1 MNPEKS
7 LIADAA
13 WRSIEARSQK
23 ADSAEIQPLR
33 HWLQQQPNAH
43 AAMLSGSVS
52 GASTDAQS
60 AEELE
65 ALVIARLASGEITAA
80 TLGQH
85 LTLIHRAV
93 LFCTR
98 AGLSVAPTRIS
109 CILRPP
115 PSPFPPETADA
126 ASKVE
131 LWRTALDALLVRGLA
146 DVSTNRLWALLAL
159 SSVLH
164 GALLDRE
171 KLKQLLAGLSD
182 NKLALDAAPSDQPAV
197 IEFLMRFEGKG
208 NHHLQR
214 WFVDPVSA
222 LLLARWPHG
231 GKAPAYKETRALI
244 REALAEIGVRKKD
257 LPKDIS
263 DILRNAGVWWA
274 LRGAPADL
282 HAMQR
287 TFAVHDLTRRCWQR
301 LQQWHQTPEP
311 GARRTAKEQGRGSSD
326 AETTAQAISDEIFA
340 ATATEHDWLIDLC
353 MLMEQPTNEAS
364 WLAETDLL
372 GARLQDYAESFAP
385 GSYQLTYVEWLAQ
398 MHANPP
404 PGERG
409 KQRATA
415 EGIFKLC
422 APRLLNQLGPRGPQH
437 VDLEELEE
445 AYRVI
450 LDDSDLNEP
459 IEQIARGLRVF
470 HNFIVGRY
478 GVRHLSNPRETLG
491 EEAALMPVD
500 ATVISIDEYFAAV
513 DWLEDQLAVGADPVD
528 LRMCR
533 MVLMLAFRGG
543 MRRGEIFGLRLCDI
557 HDQGGLHLIVRPF
570 AGHRLKTKAAT
581 RNIHIDPML
590 SSRERRWLREWVSR
604 RLEETSLSSD
614 ESSANCCRL
623 ICRGANPLAF
633 ASIQGVVRRAVHA
646 LHAATQ
652 DPRIHLHHLRHA
664 GGSWLWLKLRAPDY
678 PTLSSLLRPMPRLCH
693 ELRSVRRLRVMLCG
707 AAAGPAR
714 GYTYTVSAVLGHAS
728 PATSLAHYL
737 HVDDFIRGAITL
749 RAAVSTPVDVWQS
762 LTGLSRSTV
771 YARLQQQGAQG
782 IVFAHRRTV
791 SLQQVQ
797 MSPDVHE
804 ALSPHVEERLWRR
817 PLTQPTFRL
826 TGASRMA
833 TVSKVLLLNNALE
846 PAASESM
853 HMQAISARCDVS
865 PELVEQWLARARE
878 LADVFDIRIPGSVH
892 RVAPGAFSPT
902 SSPEPDV
909 DLQINVVAA
918 LTDFADRMDRCSVSH
933 QKLIRDALALVPSR
947 MNRRRNDVV
956 FRGEADEKAARLF
969 LRAMDV
975 AGLVPDR
982 LQVVLRFL
990 RADKLVTPSWL
1001 RSTRAKELRL
1011 KRVPPPGIAADQA
1024 RAYRRWVGFRLCS
1037 STGQALGQ
1045 SWRIGLFLACI
1056 AHG

>member
-1 MNPEKS
+1 MNADKS

-13 WRSIEARSQK
+13 WRSLEARSQK
-23 ADSAEIQPLR
+23 ADRAEIQPLR
-33 HWLQQQPNAH
+33 HWLQQQANAH

-52 GASTDAQS
+52 SASTDAQS

-65 ALVIARLASGEITAA
+65 ALVIARLARGEITAA

-126 ASKVE
+126 ASKVD
-131 LWRTALDALLVRGLA
+131 LWRNALDALLARGLA

-159 SSVLH
+159 SSILH

-171 KLKQLLAGLSD
+171 KLRQFRTSLSH

-231 GKAPAYKETRALI
+231 GQASAYKETRALI
-244 REALAEIGVRKKD
+244 REALAEVGVSKKD

-301 LQQWHQTPEP
+301 LQQWHQSPEP
-311 GARRTAKEQGRGSSD
+311 GARRTAKEQGRESSD
-326 AETTAQAISDEIFA
+326 AEATAQAIADEMFA
-340 ATATEHDWLIDLC
+340 ATAVEHDWLMDLC
-353 MLMEQPTNEAS
+353 VQMEHPANEMS
-364 WLAETDLL
+364 GLAENDLP
-372 GARLQDYAESFAP
+372 GARLQNYAENLPP
-385 GSYQLTYVEWLAQ
+385 GSYQLAYVEWMAH
-398 MHANPP
+398 MRANPP

-409 KQRATA
+409 KQRVTA

-422 APRLLNQLGPRGPQH
+422 APRLLNQLGPREPQH

-450 LDDSDLNEP
+450 LDDSDLDEP
-459 IEQIARGLRVF
+459 IELLARGLRAF
-470 HNFIVGRY
+470 HDFIVKRY
-478 GVRHLSNPRETLG
+478 GAPHLSNPRETLG

-500 ATVISIDEYFAAV
+500 ATVISIDEYFAAI

-528 LRMCR
+528 IRMCR
-533 MVLMLAFRGG
+533 MVLMLAFRVGL
-543 MRRGEIFGLRLCDI
+543 RCGEIFGLRLCDI

-570 AGHRLKTKAAT
+570 PGHRLKTKAAT
-581 RNIHIDPML
+581 RTIRIDPML
-590 SSRERRWLREWVSR
+590 STRERRWLREWVRR
-604 RLEETSLSSD
+604 RLVETSLSSD
-614 ESSANCCRL
+614 DSSANCSRL
-623 ICRGANPLAF
+623 ISRGANPLAF
-633 ASIQGVVRRAVHA
+633 ASMQGVVRRAVHA

-678 PTLSSLLRPMPRLCH
+678 PALPNLLRAMPRLCH
-693 ELRSVRRLRVMLCG
+693 ELQSVRRLRVMLCG

-714 GYTYTVSAVLGHAS
+714 GYTYTVAAVLGHAS

-749 RAAVSTPVDVWQS
+749 RAAVSMSADVWQA

-782 IVFAHRRTV
+782 IVFAHREAMAM
-791 SLQQVQ
+791 QQVQ
-797 MSPDVHE
+797 PNPAAHE
-804 ALSPHVEERLWRR
+804 ALRPHVEERLWRR
-817 PLTQPTFRL
+817 PLTQPALRL
-826 TGASRMA
+826 TGSSRMA

-846 PAASESM
+846 PAASASM
-853 HMQAISARCDVS
+853 QMQAISERCDVN
-865 PELVEQWLARARE
+865 PKLVAQQSHS
-878 LADVFDIRIPGSVH
+878 G
-892 RVAPGAFSPT
+892 FSP
-902 SSPEPDV
+902 
-909 DLQINVVAA
+909 
-918 LTDFADRMDRCSVSH
+918 R
-933 QKLIRDALALVPSR
+933 
-947 MNRRRNDVV
+947 
-956 FRGEADEKAARLF
+956 
-969 LRAMDV
+969 
-975 AGLVPDR
+975 
-982 LQVVLRFL
+982 
-990 RADKLVTPSWL
+990 
-1001 RSTRAKELRL
+1001 TR
-1011 KRVPPPGIAADQA
+1011 VQ
-1024 RAYRRWVGFRLCS
+1024 
-1037 STGQALGQ
+1037 
-1045 SWRIGLFLACI
+1045 
-1056 AHG
+1056 